1 MIKTILTP
9 ANGVQPDTGSLTA
22 ALAVGRALGAHID
35 VLHVR
40 LDPTEMAML
49 LANDGTGFSVTQD
62 LIDQLE
68 REAGDRQADAQ
79 RLFAQFCERESVPV
93 VTSAVKA
100 AGPSAE
106 WHVET
111 GQEPRWM
118 TRYGLVADLIV
129 VSRGNAERG
138 DARSTL
144 EAVLLDTGRPL
155 LIPAAGARFAALPRT
170 IAIGWKPTA
179 QAARAVSAAL
189 PLLAHAEEIIA
200 ITVAEDGAQ
209 HDADRLLRYLRWHGM
224 RASSEVIGPD
234 PEGAAQTLLA
244 CAERNG
250 AGLLVMGGYGHSRL
264 REWVF
269 GGVTQRVLKG
279 APMAVLMTH

>member
-9 ANGVQPDTGSLTA
+9 AGGAQTDTGPITA
-22 ALAVGRALGAHID
+22 ALAVARAFGAHID
-35 VLHVR
+35 MLHVR
-40 LDPTEMAML
+40 FDPTEMAMA
-49 LANDGTGFSVTQD
+49 LANDGVGFSVTQG

-68 REAGDRQADAQ
+68 REASDRQAGAQ
-79 RLFAQFCERESVPV
+79 RLFARFCKRESVPV
-93 VTSAVKA
+93 VTSAATA
-100 AGPSAE
+100 AGTSAE

-111 GQEPRWM
+111 GQEARWM
-118 TRYGLVADLIV
+118 TRYGLAADLIV
-129 VSRGNAERG
+129 VSGCGAERG

-155 LIPAAGARFAALPRT
+155 LIPAADAPFAALPKT

-179 QAARAVSAAL
+179 QAARAVGAAL
-189 PLLAHAEEIIA
+189 PLLSRAEKIIA

-209 HDADRLLRYLRWHGM
+209 HDADRLLRHLRWHGIE
-224 RASSEVIGPD
+224 AGSEVIAPD
-234 PEGAAQTLLA
+234 PDGAAQTLLA

-269 GGVTQRVLKG
+269 GGMTQRVLTN
-279 APMAVLMTH
+279 APMVVLMTH